1 MVAGLLIVRYL
12 GIIDS
17 DAEVTFSIFVFV
29 FDLIVNLL
37 VPSLYIDSTP
47 CLKEYVLKCI
57 QSGFDVIVDT
67 YGFIFAKIVNSVYQF
82 FTSFQHTNQIYPTIE

>member
-1 MVAGLLIVRYL
+1 MIVRYL

-17 DAEVTFSIFVFV
+17 DAEVTFLIFIFA

-37 VPSLYIDSTP
+37 FPSLYINSTP
-47 CLKEYVLKCI
+47 CMKEYVIKCI
-57 QSGFDVIVDT
+57 QNGFDVIVDT
-67 YGFIFAKIVNSVYQF
+67 FAFIFVKIVNSVYQV